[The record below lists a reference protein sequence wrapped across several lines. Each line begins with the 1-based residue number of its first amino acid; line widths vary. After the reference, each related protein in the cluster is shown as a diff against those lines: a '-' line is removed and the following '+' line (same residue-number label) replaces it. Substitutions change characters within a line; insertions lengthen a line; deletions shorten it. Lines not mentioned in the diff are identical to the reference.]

1 MAPMAPMAP
10 AGNVSPGGKAWKVE
24 MTQMNDTQ
32 SVQQPTHDVNVDLG
46 QRSYD
51 INIACGNLGRLA
63 KMIGDQIAG
72 HQAVIVSDSNVGPIY
87 LNHVCQEL
95 TSVATQVQ
103 TLTIDAGE
111 GSKSVAV
118 CDSLWQQ
125 LDDFGTDRDT
135 VIVALG
141 GGVVGDL
148 AGFIAATYARGLDFI
163 QIPTSLLAQ
172 VDSSVGGKVGI
183 NLPHSKNM
191 VGAFWQPQQV
201 VIDPEVLDT
210 LDEANFIAG
219 MAEVVKYGLI
229 MDLDLFEFIEKNIDP
244 IKNRNHDVLARLIA
258 WCCRCK
264 AQVVKEDER
273 ESSGRR
279 AILNYGHTYGHAIES
294 VFGYGKFLHGQA
306 IAIGMVCAARLARQ
320 LTMVDQTFCDR
331 QRSVFESL
339 GLPVQCPADRHDDLV
354 AAMMRDKK
362 VVSGKL
368 KMILPTSIGE
378 VIVVPAPADSEIFKS
393 LMNDGA

>member
-1 MAPMAPMAP
+1 
-10 AGNVSPGGKAWKVE
+10 
-24 MTQMNDTQ
+24 MNDTQ

>member
-1 MAPMAPMAP
+1 MDAT
-10 AGNVSPGGKAWKVE
+10 SI
-24 MTQMNDTQ
+24 DHD
-32 SVQQPTHDVNVDLG
+32 SHDVTVSLG
-46 QRSYD
+46 QRSYA
-51 INIACGNLGRLA
+51 INIACGNLRRLA
-63 KMIGDQIAG
+63 DVLTDKITGR
-72 HQAVIVSDSNVGPIY
+72 QAVVVTDSNVGGIY
-87 LNHVCQEL
+87 LDHVCQQLEM
-95 TSVATQVQ
+95 VATTVQ
-103 TLTIDAGE
+103 RLNVDAGE
-111 GSKSVAV
+111 ASKSVAV

-210 LDEANFIAG
+210 LDEANYVAG
-219 MAEVVKYGLI
+219 MAEVIKYGLI
-229 MDLDLFEFIEKNIDP
+229 MDPDLFQFIETNLDP
-244 IKNRNHDVLARLIA
+244 VKNRDPKIMAQLIA

-264 AQVVKEDER
+264 AIVVKEDER
-273 ESSGRR
+273 ESTGRR

-294 VFGYGKFLHGQA
+294 VFGYGTYLHGQA
-306 IAIGMVCAARLARQ
+306 IAIGMVCAARLAKQ
-320 LTMVDQTFCDR
+320 LGMVDQAFCDR
-331 QRSVFESL
+331 QRSAFESL
-339 GLPVQCPADRHDDLV
+339 GLPVQCPPDRHQELV
-354 AAMMRDKK
+354 GAMMRDKK
-362 VVSGKL
+362 VTNGKL
-368 KMILPTSIGE
+368 KMILPKSIGD
-378 VIVVPAPADSEIFKS
+378 VVVVPAPADSEIFKS
-393 LMNDGA
+393 LIND